1 MSRHHREFSSFHLA
15 SVVFLILFV
24 NNTFTSAFQTAS
36 PTTCVW
42 NSLTMQRIARCKNLS
57 IISGSCFSTPTRRKI
72 VSVRQHDIPLLLP
85 QRISIQRALLKRDLT
100 LNVSKGSRTDDSTNA
115 DFLSTVQTSLCQ
127 DILNPIKESVEN
139 VEELLLLI
147 GVSGGCDSMALFHAI
162 HDIINRNKSICCVEK
177 FYKIQLHVVHFDHQ
191 QRGSESDLDRS
202 LVENMCMRNNIPF
215 HCYYWCDDNDSKD
228 ETIKFSQDIARK
240 WRRDKSISLFSDIDG
255 SNSKPGLIL
264 SAHHKDDVEE
274 TILLKMMRG
283 VHISNISGM
292 DRLQEIKGIDRRIF
306 IGKPLLDLR
315 KADLQHFL
323 ISNEV
328 KWREDQSNT
337 SPKYLRNRVRNE
349 LIPLL
354 RDMVGGESVLESRL
368 ENVEMQS
375 RKIKKDVMERT
386 KAHLSTTLTKRGDE
400 LYFSLPNSR
409 GELCLVEEESLF
421 QWVETASDSQISLS
435 YDKLV
440 SISNQISKYPDKLE
454 WKMSIG
460 SGWNIERKGSVLLL
474 NRDSL
479 SDSTNNRL
487 NWYLLRIEDIKKF
500 DEKTDGI
507 HCLRFYKE
515 NGNVLSSDDFL
526 LDCAESHM
534 TSKFTPPWRENPVKL
549 KDFLRGQKI
558 PLHRRA
564 TCPILIIETDNA
576 SEVAAI
582 YIERET
588 MSNELKSE
596 WVINRKLGNT
606 VEDENID
613 NIIEIYIKR
622 KGCQIY

>member
-1 MSRHHREFSSFHLA
+1 M
-15 SVVFLILFV
+15 
-24 NNTFTSAFQTAS
+24 
-36 PTTCVW
+36 
-42 NSLTMQRIARCKNLS
+42 
-57 IISGSCFSTPTRRKI
+57 
-72 VSVRQHDIPLLLP
+72 SVRQHDIPLLLQ

-139 VEELLLLI
+139 VEELILLI

-162 HDIINRNKSICCVEK
+162 LDIINHNKSICCVEK

-228 ETIKFSQDIARK
+228 ETMKFSQDIARK

-274 TILLKMMRG
+274 TILLKMLRG

-292 DRLQEIKGIDRRIF
+292 DRLQEMKGIDRRIF

-386 KAHLSTTLTKRGDE
+386 EAHLSTRLTKRGDE

-409 GELCLVEEESLF
+409 GELSLVEEESLF

-460 SGWNIERKGSVLLL
+460 SGWNIERKGSVLQL
-474 NRDSL
+474 NGDSL

-487 NWYLLRIEDIKKF
+487 DWYLLRIEDIKKF

-596 WVINRKLGNT
+596 WVINRKLGNA

>member
-1 MSRHHREFSSFHLA
+1 M
-15 SVVFLILFV
+15 
-24 NNTFTSAFQTAS
+24 
-36 PTTCVW
+36 
-42 NSLTMQRIARCKNLS
+42 
-57 IISGSCFSTPTRRKI
+57 
-72 VSVRQHDIPLLLP
+72 SVRQHDIPLLLQ

-100 LNVSKGSRTDDSTNA
+100 LNVSKGSRTDDSKNA

-139 VEELLLLI
+139 VEELILLI

-162 HDIINRNKSICCVEK
+162 LDIVNHNKSICSVEK

-274 TILLKMMRG
+274 TILLKMLRG

-292 DRLQEIKGIDRRIF
+292 DRLQEIKVIDRRIF

-375 RKIKKDVMERT
+375 RKVKKDVMERT
-386 KAHLSTTLTKRGDE
+386 ESHLSTTLTKRGDE

-409 GELCLVEEESLF
+409 GELSLVEEESLF
-421 QWVETASDSQISLS
+421 QWVETASDSQKSLS
-435 YDKLV
+435 YNKLV

-474 NRDSL
+474 NGDSL

-487 NWYLLRIEDIKKF
+487 DWYLLRIEDIKKF

-596 WVINRKLGNT
+596 WVINRKLGNA

-613 NIIEIYIKR
+613 NIIEIYMKR

>member
-1 MSRHHREFSSFHLA
+1 M
-15 SVVFLILFV
+15 
-24 NNTFTSAFQTAS
+24 
-36 PTTCVW
+36 
-42 NSLTMQRIARCKNLS
+42 
-57 IISGSCFSTPTRRKI
+57 
-72 VSVRQHDIPLLLP
+72 SVRQHDIPLLLQ

-139 VEELLLLI
+139 VEELILLI

-162 HDIINRNKSICCVEK
+162 LDIVNHNKSICSVEK

-215 HCYYWCDDNDSKD
+215 HCYNWCDDNDSKD

-274 TILLKMMRG
+274 TILLKMLRG

-386 KAHLSTTLTKRGDE
+386 EAHLSTTLTKRGDE

-409 GELCLVEEESLF
+409 SELSLVEEESLF

-435 YDKLV
+435 YNKLV

-474 NRDSL
+474 NGDSL

-487 NWYLLRIEDIKKF
+487 DWYLLRIEDIKKF

-596 WVINRKLGNT
+596 WVINRKLGNA